1 MSNAA
6 SRVPPN
12 NPEAE
17 QSVLG
22 GILLDNQMYARLED
36 VIEPDD
42 FYRPANAKIFRSM
55 RELSVRNEPIDI
67 VTLTVKMKE
76 MGVYEECGGAAYLA
90 DILERVPTAI
100 NAEYHAKLV
109 ADQAV
114 KRRLV
119 SACTELG
126 QRGMEPGEQT
136 EELLDHAEK
145 TIFGLTSTRKTKSV
159 VHLRDIIKP
168 AFHELEYRFAH
179 RGELTGVPSGFD
191 GLDKQTYG
199 FQKSDLIIVACR
211 PSVGKTSFSLGVARN
226 AATKGKKLPV
236 LFYSLEMSKEQIV
249 TRLLAAEAKVDSTK
263 IRSGELADQD
273 WQKLTRAAGVLTDAP
288 LFIDDTPSLSV
299 LEMRAKARRLKSQC
313 GDLGLII
320 VDYLQIMGTPKGSEN
335 REKAISEIS
344 RSLKALAKE
353 LQVPVLALSQLNRS
367 IESRQEKRPMMSDIR
382 ESGAIEQDADVII
395 FIHRENTEAST
406 REASPATLIVG
417 KNRNGPRED
426 VSVVWLGQ
434 YTSFENLAAPPQ

>member
-1 MSNAA
+1 M
-6 SRVPPN
+6 RQPPHN
-12 NPEAE
+12 NEAE
-17 QSVLG
+17 TSVLG
-22 GILLDNQMYARLED
+22 GILLDNQIYQKLED
-36 VIEPDD
+36 VLEPDD
-42 FYRPANAKIFRSM
+42 FYRPANAKIFHSM
-55 RELSVRNEPIDI
+55 RELSSRNEPIDI

-76 MGVYEECGGAAYLA
+76 LGLFEECGGAAYLA

-109 ADQAV
+109 ADQAI

-119 SACTELG
+119 SACTDLG
-126 QRGMEPGEQT
+126 QRGMDQSEQT

-145 TIFGLTSTRKTKSV
+145 TIFGLTSSRKTKSV

-179 RGELTGVPSGFD
+179 RGELTGVPTGFD
-191 GLDKQTYG
+191 ALDKQTYG

-211 PSVGKTSFSLGVARN
+211 PSVGKTSFALGVSRH
-226 AATKGKKLPV
+226 AATRKKLPV
-236 LFYSLEMSKEQIV
+236 LFFSLEMSKEQIV

-299 LEMRAKARRLKSQC
+299 LEMRAKARRLKSQH

-320 VDYLQIMGTPKGSEN
+320 VDYLQIMGTPKGSES

-344 RSLKALAKE
+344 RSLKSLAKE

-367 IESRQEKRPMMSDIR
+367 IESRTEKRPMMSDIR

-406 REASPATLIVG
+406 KEASPATLIVG

-426 VSVVWLGQ
+426 VPVVWLGQ
-434 YTSFENLAAPPQ
+434 YTSFENLAAPPSG

>member
-1 MSNAA
+1 MSTAL
-6 SRVPPN
+6 RVPPN

-55 RELSVRNEPIDI
+55 RELALKNEPIDI

-90 DILERVPTAI
+90 EILERVPTAI

-126 QRGMEPGEQT
+126 QRGMEPGEVT

-159 VHLRDIIKP
+159 FHLRDIIKP

-263 IRSGELADQD
+263 IRSRPRRSGLAEANPRGRRIDRCPLVHRRHGGALGARNARQGPP
-273 WQKLTRAAGVLTDAP
+273 LEIAVRGSRAHH
-288 LFIDDTPSLSV
+288 
-299 LEMRAKARRLKSQC
+299 RRLLANHGHAEALREPRKS
-313 GDLGLII
+313 DL
-320 VDYLQIMGTPKGSEN
+320 
-335 REKAISEIS
+335 
-344 RSLKALAKE
+344 
-353 LQVPVLALSQLNRS
+353 
-367 IESRQEKRPMMSDIR
+367 
-382 ESGAIEQDADVII
+382 
-395 FIHRENTEAST
+395 
-406 REASPATLIVG
+406 
-417 KNRNGPRED
+417 RN
-426 VSVVWLGQ
+426 L
-434 YTSFENLAAPPQ
+434 TIA